1 MNFVPEVVDA
11 SLPKVGE
18 HIGAWLSITFSHQ
31 VTVDTDN
38 INPFFTAFSPENF
51 LLKGLKGYPPF
62 EQNPQEVFDTPPT
75 GV

>member
-38 INPFFTAFSPENF
+38 TNPFFTDIFPKIF
-51 LLKGLKGYPPF
+51 FKKG
-62 EQNPQEVFDTPPT
+62 
-75 GV
+75 